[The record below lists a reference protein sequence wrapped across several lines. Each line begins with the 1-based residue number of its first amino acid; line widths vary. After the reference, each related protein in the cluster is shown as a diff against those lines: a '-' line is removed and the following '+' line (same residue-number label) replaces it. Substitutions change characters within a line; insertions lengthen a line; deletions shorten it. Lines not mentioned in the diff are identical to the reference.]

1 MVKAIVIGGGIVGSA
16 IALKLQREGLAVTL
30 VDSPPAHGKCASWG
44 NAGHIAVEQVSPL
57 ASMDTVLS
65 APKRLLS
72 RHGALS
78 LPLNGISAWLPF
90 SLRMLRAARPSAFVH
105 AKTALSGL
113 LSDAIPAW
121 QRFAQDI
128 NAPDLLRVDG
138 HFIVWNSAKSAAA
151 GRQHWFTTNTGTARI
166 RDADKTEFEAL
177 RRLSK
182 KPIFGAVHCEGSGQ
196 IHDPSLLFQTLKT
209 QHEARGIVLQSA
221 RVRALSPKGLGAEVI
236 LENGEVL
243 NGDVIVVAA
252 GIGARNLLQGANHKT
267 PMIAERGYHVQ
278 YEAPAWPA
286 AMPPVVYED
295 YATIVT
301 RFDSVLRAASFV
313 EFTHEGHAPD
323 AAKWR
328 RIAENVED
336 LGLSTGKEVDH
347 WYGCRP
353 TLPDYLPAIGKSRKM
368 ENVYYAFGH
377 NHLGLTLGHLTAEY
391 IADLICG
398 KNHEETLRP
407 FSMDRFVH

>member
-30 VDSPPAHGKCASWG
+30 VDSPPADGKCASWG

-78 LPLNGISAWLPF
+78 LPINGISAWLPF
-90 SLRMLRAARPSAFVH
+90 SLRLLKAAQPSAFLN
-105 AKTALSGL
+105 AKSALTTIL
-113 LSDAIPAW
+113 ADAIPAW
-121 QRFAQDI
+121 QRFAQDL
-128 NAPDLLRVDG
+128 NAPELLKVDG
-138 HFIVWNSAKSAAA
+138 HFIVWNSAGSAAR
-151 GRQHWFTTNTGTARI
+151 GKQHWFTANTGTARI
-166 RDADKTEFEAL
+166 RETDKAELEAL
-177 RRLSK
+177 RSLSK
-182 KPIFGAVHCEGSGQ
+182 KPIFGAVRCEGSGQ
-196 IHDPSLLFQTLKT
+196 IQDPSLLFQVLKA
-209 QHEARGIVLQSA
+209 QHEASGIVLQSA
-221 RVRALSPKGLGAEVI
+221 RVRALSPKGRGAEVI
-236 LENGEVL
+236 LENGDTL
-243 NGDVIVVAA
+243 SGDVIVVAA
-252 GIGARNLLQGANHKT
+252 GIGARELIQDAGHET

-313 EFTHEGHAPD
+313 EFTHEKNAPD

-328 RIAENVED
+328 RIAESVKA
-336 LGLSTGKEVDH
+336 LGLSTGSEVDH

-353 TLPDYLPAIGKSRKM
+353 TLPDYLPAIGKSRQM

-377 NHLGLTLGHLTAEY
+377 NHLGLTLGPLTAEY
-391 IADLICG
+391 IADLIRG

-407 FSMDRFVH
+407 FSLDRFAH